1 MKNSAPRLAANFS
14 YYTIPEAKLQD
25 LRERNGGKSL
35 DRKVLQCYRTVNQVF
50 YDIFLLF

>member
-25 LRERNGGKSL
+25 LRERNGGKSFRPFPPKIDL
-35 DRKVLQCYRTVNQVF
+35 TIIISFDNIV
-50 YDIFLLF
+50 